1 MTEREFEKIIDGYTA
16 YVVAVI
22 SKVAKERLNQEDI
35 EELASDV
42 FAKLWERKNELNIQ
56 EGKEKAYIGASARN
70 HTLNLL
76 KKRGLLSTIPLEE
89 DVISD
94 HATPEK
100 VLLEE
105 EEATTIR
112 KVIESLPEPDDEI
125 FIRRYFYFEKI
136 IDIARALNMKE
147 QTVTTKLH
155 RGKQK
160 LAKLFKERG
169 IEG

>member
-1 MTEREFEKIIDGYTA
+1 MTEREFEKIIDRYTA

-22 SKVAKERLNQEDI
+22 SKVAKERLNREDI

-112 KVIESLPEPDDEI
+112 QVIESLPEPDDEI

-160 LAKLFKERG
+160 LVKLFKERG